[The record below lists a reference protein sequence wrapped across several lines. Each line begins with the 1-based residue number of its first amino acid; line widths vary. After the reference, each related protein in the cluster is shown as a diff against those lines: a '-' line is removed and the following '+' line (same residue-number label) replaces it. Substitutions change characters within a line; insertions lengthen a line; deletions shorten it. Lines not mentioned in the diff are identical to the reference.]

1 MLEIKD
7 ILSLSSNIKKVKE
20 GVEND
25 LPLLV
30 SFASCAEKSLAMY
43 ALDNQLIVVCA
54 DFVSMT
60 EMKHNFEALGK
71 SVGVVTLA
79 ISSPQ
84 NFMRQDNS
92 SVHSFICAMFD
103 FYLKKTDVL
112 IVLSEALLQ
121 KIPGENFLKNY
132 LFFEKNQDYNFDKLC
147 DKLIELGYK
156 RSDFLSAKGEFAK
169 RGDII
174 DIYPIN
180 EDYPIR
186 LDFFGDT
193 LEKINYFDLDDMK
206 NIEEINQIYVYP
218 ASFYCLKNY
227 NSQEIIDKLKQSLK
241 NTKSN
246 GEALLKINNIVSDI
260 CEKIRENCL
269 ETNNS
274 FIIPALGFNDNL
286 LTVFKDKYVFY
297 DEPKKISDSLK

>member
-20 GVEND
+20 GVDSN

-30 SFASCAEKSLAMY
+30 SFASCSEKSLAMY
-43 ALDNQLIVVCA
+43 TLDKQLIVVCA

-71 SVGVVTLA
+71 NVGVVTLA
-79 ISSPQ
+79 TSTPQ
-84 NFMRQDNS
+84 YFIRQDNS

-103 FYLKKTDVL
+103 FYLKKLDIL
-112 IVLSEALLQ
+112 IVLAEALLQ
-121 KIPGENFLKNY
+121 KIPDANFLKNY

-147 DKLIELGYK
+147 DRLIELGYK

-180 EDYPIR
+180 E
-186 LDFFGDT
+186 
-193 LEKINYFDLDDMK
+193 
-206 NIEEINQIYVYP
+206 
-218 ASFYCLKNY
+218 
-227 NSQEIIDKLKQSLK
+227 
-241 NTKSN
+241 
-246 GEALLKINNIVSDI
+246 
-260 CEKIRENCL
+260 
-269 ETNNS
+269 
-274 FIIPALGFNDNL
+274 
-286 LTVFKDKYVFY
+286 
-297 DEPKKISDSLK
+297 